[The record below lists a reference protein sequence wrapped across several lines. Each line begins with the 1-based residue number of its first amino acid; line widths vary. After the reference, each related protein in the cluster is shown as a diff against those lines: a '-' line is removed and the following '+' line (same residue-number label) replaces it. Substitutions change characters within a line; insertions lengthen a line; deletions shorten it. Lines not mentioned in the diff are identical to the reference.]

1 MTIGVR
7 SILGNLRMKI
17 DISNNGRVELY
28 FPSFCIL
35 FCENKVEFASNT
47 VSAHVQRLNCNRNDK
62 KELFWAA
69 FCVDES
75 FVFSVFWNYGFSLPY
90 FSFERLS

>member
-1 MTIGVR
+1 MIGVKN
-7 SILGNLRMKI
+7 ILMNLRMKI
-17 DISNNGRVELY
+17 NVTNNGCVELY

-35 FCENKVEFASNT
+35 FYENKVEFDSNT
-47 VSAHVQRLNCNRNDK
+47 VSAHVQRLNFDRNDK

-69 FCVDES
+69 FCVCES
-75 FVFSVFWNYGFSLPY
+75 FVFSVYWNYGFSLPY

>member
-1 MTIGVR
+1 
-7 SILGNLRMKI
+7 MKI
-17 DISNNGRVELY
+17 NVSNNGCVELY

-35 FCENKVEFASNT
+35 FYENKVEFDSNT
-47 VSAHVQRLNCNRNDK
+47 VSVHVQRLICNRNDK

-69 FCVDES
+69 FCVVES
-75 FVFSVFWNYGFSLPY
+75 FVFSVYWNYGFSLPY

>member
-1 MTIGVR
+1 MIGVKN
-7 SILGNLRMKI
+7 ILMNLRMKI
-17 DISNNGRVELY
+17 NVTNNGCVELY
-28 FPSFCIL
+28 FPSFCVL
-35 FCENKVEFASNT
+35 FYENKVEFDSNT
-47 VSAHVQRLNCNRNDK
+47 VSAHVQRLNYNRNDK

-75 FVFSVFWNYGFSLPY
+75 FVFSVFWNYGFSLPS